1 LKEDKSEAKKREKES
16 EKITTMIDSNKI
28 KKDQINPINDKKD
41 LITKKADAI
50 NLDQEFKFC
59 FEMKSNK
66 QNREGNIFNDKKESN
81 INENQENEV
90 LSNLLQKKRFA
101 SNLDRLFKQSDK
113 EFQTQEIEEYNQ
125 DNFVNKIEIQSLNED
140 DPWVHPNLIVRIKDK
155 ELKNGEYFNKKA
167 KIIQIIDEFVAE
179 LEVLDNKAKIKIDQ
193 LLLEAVIPAIN
204 SSVIILCGDHKWE
217 KGKLIEINLKEKYV
231 IVEKDNQQ
239 LYIAINGICKI

>member
-1 LKEDKSEAKKREKES
+1 
-16 EKITTMIDSNKI
+16 MIDSNKN
-28 KKDQINPINDKKD
+28 KKEQINPINDKKD

-50 NLDQEFKFC
+50 NLDQEFKFS

-66 QNREGNIFNDKKESN
+66 QNKEGNIFNEKKDSKM
-81 INENQENEV
+81 NENQENEV
-90 LSNLLQKKRFA
+90 LVNLLQKKRIG
-101 SNLDRLFKQSDK
+101 SNLDRLFKHSDK

-125 DNFVNKIEIQSLNED
+125 NNLVIKIEIQNLNED
-140 DPWVHPNLIVRIKDK
+140 YPWVHPNLIVRIKDK